1 MEKEDEEMKRLTVR
15 IDGSAYCLGRYQNKH
30 CNVKRCGCCEIN
42 DEIIKKLADYEDTGM
57 TPEQVIEMQM
67 DWVAMKATYPKWIP
81 VTERLPEEHDSIF
94 TKFKGQEEWKKG
106 MFAKVSVDVLV
117 TIKCED
123 GEQEICTTAKTRDGE
138 WKNDFLRAFRSA
150 KVIAWMPFPKPYKE

>member
-1 MEKEDEEMKRLTVR
+1 MKRLTVR

-67 DWVAMKATYPKWIP
+67 DWVAMKATSETYRKEKA
-81 VTERLPEEHDSIF
+81 ERPDVYGDGYGPDGNMIYDAWDCPRCGTSYEIDYDHYDYCPNC
-94 TKFKGQEEWKKG
+94 GQKIDW
-106 MFAKVSVDVLV
+106 SD
-117 TIKCED
+117 ED
-123 GEQEICTTAKTRDGE
+123 EK
-138 WKNDFLRAFRSA
+138 
-150 KVIAWMPFPKPYKE
+150 